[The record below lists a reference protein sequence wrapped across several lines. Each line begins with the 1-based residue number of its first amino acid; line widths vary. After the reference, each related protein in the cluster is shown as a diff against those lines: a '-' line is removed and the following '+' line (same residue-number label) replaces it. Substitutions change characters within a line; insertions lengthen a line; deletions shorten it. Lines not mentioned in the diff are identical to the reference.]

1 MCLCLSIILYRSAND
16 STVCSAGASST
27 AVSSLYQNNSW
38 KRKKKN
44 RSESASEKER
54 ERRKFGKQDK
64 KRRKSKI
71 DVFKARKIL
80 REYLY
85 NLTGNDGMTS
95 KTNSLLQS

>member
-1 MCLCLSIILYRSAND
+1 MIPQCVLLERRRQQFRAFTKTIR
-16 STVCSAGASST
+16 G
-27 AVSSLYQNNSW
+27 
-38 KRKKKN
+38 REKKKN

>member
-16 STVCSAGASST
+16 STVCSAEASST
-27 AVSSLYQNNSW
+27 AVSSLYQKNSW
-38 KRKKKN
+38 KRKKI

-54 ERRKFGKQDK
+54 ERRKFRKQDK

-71 DVFKARKIL
+71 DVFKAREIL

-85 NLTGNDGMTS
+85 NLTGNDEMTS
-95 KTNSLLQS
+95 KTNSLSQF